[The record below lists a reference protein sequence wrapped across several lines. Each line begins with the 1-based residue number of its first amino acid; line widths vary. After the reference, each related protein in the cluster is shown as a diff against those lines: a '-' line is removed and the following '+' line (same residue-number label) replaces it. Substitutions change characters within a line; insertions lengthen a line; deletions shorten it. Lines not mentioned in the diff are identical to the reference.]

1 MQTSRRTWLSALST
15 AAVATTLP
23 TLHAAT
29 RPSAEPFKYC
39 LNTAT
44 IRGQKLTLEHEIDV
58 AGKAGYNAIEP
69 WIEKLEVYA
78 KTGKKLNELTKRLQ
92 DNGLVVE
99 SAIGFP
105 AWIVDDPTQRKK
117 GLEDAKRAMDLVTQL
132 GGKRLATPP
141 VGATDSKANIDLR
154 QAAARYRE
162 LLELGDRMGVVPQVE
177 IWGFSKTLSKLGE
190 GALVAIETGHP
201 KACVLADVYHLYKG
215 GSGFGGLKLLSAAGL
230 QVFHVNDYPNMPREK
245 INDKDRVYPG
255 DGVAPLK
262 EILKGLY
269 DLGFQGVLSL
279 ELFNQ
284 EYYKQDALEVAKK
297 GLQKMKTVAHEAVG
311 LTL

>member
-1 MQTSRRTWLSALST
+1 MSISRR
-15 AAVATTLP
+15 AVLTSLAGASLLP
-23 TLHAAT
+23 AVSHA
-29 RPSAEPFKYC
+29 RPPAEPFKYC

-44 IRGQKLTLEHEIDV
+44 IRGQKLTLEQEIDV

-69 WIEKLEVYA
+69 WIEKLEAHA
-78 KTGKKLNELTKRLQ
+78 KTGKKLTDLTKRLQ
-92 DNGLVVE
+92 DNGLIVE

-117 GLEDAKRAMDLVTQL
+117 GLEDAKRAMDLVKQL
-132 GGKRLATPP
+132 GGKRLASPP
-141 VGATDSKANIDLR
+141 VGATDAKANIDLR
-154 QAAARYRE
+154 QAADRYRE
-162 LLELGDRMGVVPQVE
+162 LLELGDRMEVVPQVE

-215 GSGFGGLKLLSAAGL
+215 GSGFAGLKLLSSAGL
-230 QVFHVNDYPNMPREK
+230 QVFHMNDYPNMPREK

-255 DGVAPLK
+255 EGVAPLK

-269 DLGFQGVLSL
+269 DLGFRGVLSL

-284 EYYKQDALEVAKK
+284 EYYKQDALEVAKA
-297 GLQKMKTVAHEAVG
+297 GLQKMKTIAHEAVG
-311 LTL
+311 HAS